1 MAVRFLLHCDT
12 GTPLIA
18 TKASALP
25 LSSKLIQI
33 VVLVLKVE
41 ASGIAS
47 IISLDS
53 VVVAQSCDFFL
64 GIPLFREE
72 AEEE

>member
-1 MAVRFLLHCDT
+1 M

-18 TKASALP
+18 TKANAFPFTCELVEV
-25 LSSKLIQI
+25 

-47 IISLDS
+47 IIFYHL
-53 VVVAQSCDFFL
+53 VVVAQGCDLRLSISFIR
-64 GIPLFREE
+64 GEKECEE
-72 AEEE
+72 